1 VDFEGKVIIGTQ
13 LPNPKRDYICII
25 VCAQNNLDEVQTL
38 SSMKLDEVQ
47 TSMKLSLDVQMCK
60 GYGALQKGQ

>member
-1 VDFEGKVIIGTQ
+1 MA
-13 LPNPKRDYICII
+13 PNII

-47 TSMKLSLDVQMCK
+47 TSMKFEFGCANMQRIWCTPKGPVKTYDSL
-60 GYGALQKGQ
+60 

>member
-1 VDFEGKVIIGTQ
+1 MK
-13 LPNPKRDYICII
+13 
-25 VCAQNNLDEVQTL
+25 VQTL

-47 TSMKLSLDVQMCK
+47 TFSGMKLDEVQTSMKLSLHVQMCK

>member
-1 VDFEGKVIIGTQ
+1 MA
-13 LPNPKRDYICII
+13 PNII

-47 TSMKLSLDVQMCK
+47 TSMKLSLDVQICK
-60 GYGALQKGQ
+60 GYGALHKGQ